1 MSIRSK
7 LQQSKTPTV
16 VFVTTSHADR
26 IKQELAAAG
35 ISKMGLR
42 SFGSRYLPQII
53 HQDEHIGGVVY
64 GRQTSDTAL
73 LVATTQRI
81 LFLDK
86 KPLFVDENEVSYD
99 VVSGISFSHAG
110 FGSTLTLHTR
120 IEDYTL
126 HTLNQKAAR
135 NFMEFVENQ
144 TQVRSQRRDL
154 F

>member
-1 MSIRSK
+1 
-7 LQQSKTPTV
+7 V
-16 VFVTTSHADR
+16 VFVTTDHAGR
-26 IKQELAAAG
+26 VRQELIAAG
-35 ISKMGLR
+35 ISKTGLR
-42 SFGSRYLPQII
+42 SFGSRYLPQIV

-64 GRQTSDTAL
+64 GRQTNDSAL
-73 LVATTQRI
+73 LIATNQRI

-110 FGSTLTLHTR
+110 FGSTVTLHTR
-120 IEDYTL
+120 IEDFTL

-135 NFMEFVENQ
+135 IFMEYVESQ
-144 TQVRSQRRDL
+144 TQIHKQRRDL